1 MPDYK
6 LSLSPELD
14 RQLQKLA
21 RENDMDINQLLLN
34 AVSVYKDLKENTS
47 EGRKS
52 VAILDKDDN
61 PMFKVKLP

>member
-21 RENDMDINQLLLN
+21 RENGMDINQLLLN
-34 AVSVYKDLKENTS
+34 AVSVYKDLKDKTS
-47 EGRKS
+47 KDKQS

-61 PMFKVKLP
+61 PMLKIILP